1 MFVQATGRDGGAG
14 GRGLDADRVK
24 FIFAPETRRHSS
36 RWNIVKK
43 TASGPPGTPEEVT
56 RPPHAAAPQL
66 ALRGVRVHNL
76 QGIDLDLP
84 LGRFL
89 VITGVSGAGK
99 SSLAFDTLYAEG
111 QRRYVES
118 FPTYSRQFL
127 ERLEE
132 PAADFIGPI
141 PPAIAVRQSAG
152 AGARRATLGSG
163 TEILDHLRL
172 LFARAGEI
180 VCPACGTRVESHS
193 PSSVAKLLT
202 ARPAGRRM
210 QIGFSIWPR
219 SEAESDRGATDLALR
234 LAELTRAGFT
244 RAVLDGTILPLAD
257 VTASALRKSE
267 RALVIVD
274 RLQTM
279 AESGKRL
286 TDSLETAFREG
297 GAAILV
303 ESSPAEDAGGQTSER
318 LRCSPTILIDD
329 RPWRLERYHT
339 GLVCGGCLRVFS
351 APTPALFNFQSPLGA
366 CPACRGMGTLEG
378 DDTLCPACRGTRLRP
393 EALAVQVGGRS
404 FPEWITRTIAEVRTF
419 VENLPADRAASA
431 GELLRRFIPPI
442 VRRLALLEE
451 VGLGYLSLDR
461 PWRTLSR
468 GEAQRARL
476 AGASGSNLVNLLY
489 VLDEP
494 TTGLHPDDT
503 ERLLGVL
510 LRLRDA
516 GNTVIAVEHDPAVIT
531 KADFIVDLGPEAGK
545 AGGRVLYQGPPAG
558 LTDCAE
564 SITGDFLSGRRQV
577 AQSAGHE
584 RRQPA
589 AWLSL
594 REIHHHNLRGISVAI
609 PLEVLCVVSGV
620 SGSGKSSLVVE
631 TLLPIVEDA
640 LASKAVAARGTR
652 PGESPRAAGRAI
664 LEKKGLPD
672 SIAGTLFL
680 DAAPIGRSPRSQP
693 ASFLG
698 IFGEIRSLFAG
709 TAEAKVRNLTARHF
723 SFNAAGGG
731 RCETCAGAGSVA
743 VDMQFL
749 PDVVV
754 NCPDCQGTRYRREI
768 LDVKY
773 RGLSITEVLALTAQE
788 AFAFFRGRT
797 RIQRRLKSL
806 KDAGLEYLQLGQ
818 PARTFSG
825 GESQRLKLA
834 AFLAQRTRARTLIVL
849 EEPTTGLHPRD
860 IGRLLDCWNGLL
872 AAGHSLVVIEHNPQ
886 VIASADYVIDLGPGA
901 GPAGGRVVAA
911 GTPEQIAAQ
920 PESVTGRFLKT
931 EPGQKRP

>member
-1 MFVQATGRDGGAG
+1 LFKRSAATTGTG
-14 GRGLDADRVK
+14 GRGPDADRVK
-24 FIFAPETRRHSS
+24 YAVAPETRHNSS

-43 TASGPPGTPEEVT
+43 TASGQSQTT
-56 RPPHAAAPQL
+56 AAIARQPHEAAPQL

-76 QGIDLDLP
+76 NGIDLDLP
-84 LGRFL
+84 LGQFL

-152 AGARRATLGSG
+152 AGPRRATLGSG

-180 VCPACGTRVESHS
+180 VCPACGTRVECHS
-193 PSSVAKLLT
+193 PASVAEILT
-202 ARPAGRRM
+202 ALPAGRRL
-210 QIGFSIWPR
+210 QIGFPVVPR
-219 SEAESDRGATDLALR
+219 SEVDSDPGTTELSRR
-234 LAELTRAGFT
+234 LAELTRAGFS
-244 RAVLDGTILPLAD
+244 RAVIDGTTRPLAD
-257 VTASALRKSE
+257 ITANAVRKSE
-267 RALVIVD
+267 LALVIVD
-274 RLQTM
+274 RLQSSS
-279 AESGKRL
+279 ASAKRL
-286 TDSLETAFREG
+286 IDSLENAFREG
-297 GAAILV
+297 GAAVLV
-303 ESSPAEDAGGQTSER
+303 EYPSADGTDGSATEQSRRAR
-318 LRCSPTILIDD
+318 TIPVDD
-329 RPWRLERYHT
+329 RQWLLEWYHA
-339 GLVCGGCLRVFS
+339 GLVCGGCLRAFS
-351 APTPALFNFQSPLGA
+351 APTPALFNVQSPLGA
-366 CPACRGMGTLEG
+366 CPACQGTGTLEG
-378 DDTLCPACRGTRLRP
+378 DDSICLDCRGTRLRP
-393 EALAVQVGGRS
+393 DALAVQVDGRS
-404 FPEWITRTIAEVRTF
+404 FPELISLTIAEVRKF
-419 VENLPADRAASA
+419 VENLPANRSKRGD
-431 GELLRRFIPPI
+431 ELLPRLIPPI
-442 VRRLALLEE
+442 ARRLDLLEE
-451 VGLGYLSLDR
+451 VGLGYLTLDR

-476 AGASGSNLVNLLY
+476 AGAAGSNLVDLLY

-503 ERLLGVL
+503 GRLLGVL

-531 KADFIVDLGPEAGK
+531 KADFIIDLGPEAGK

-558 LTDCAE
+558 LADCAE
-564 SITGDFLSGRRQV
+564 SITGDFLAGRRRV
-577 AQSAGHE
+577 ARSAGRE

-589 AWLSL
+589 AWISL

-620 SGSGKSSLVVE
+620 SGSGKSNLVVE
-631 TLLPIVEDA
+631 TLLPVVEEA
-640 LASKAVAARGTR
+640 LASKTLAAHGT
-652 PGESPRAAGRAI
+652 PAGESPRAVGRAI
-664 LEKKGLPD
+664 LDKAGLPD
-672 SIAGTLFL
+672 FLSGTLFL

-693 ASFLG
+693 VSFLG
-698 IFGEIRSLFAG
+698 IFGEIRSLFAE

-754 NCPDCQGTRYRREI
+754 NCPDCHGTRYRREI

-818 PARTFSG
+818 PARTLSG

-834 AFLAQRTRARTLIVL
+834 AFLARRTRARTLIVL

-860 IGRLLDCWNGLL
+860 IGRLLDCWNVLL
-872 AAGHSLVVIEHNPQ
+872 AAGHSLVVIEHNLE

-901 GPAGGRVVAA
+901 GAAGGRVVAT
-911 GTPEQIAAQ
+911 GPPERIAAA

-931 EPGQKRP
+931 MPGQSGP